1 MFHRGRIPI
10 FSSSRLNGV
19 SSIGKNTFKA
29 ENNQRK
35 CITAQFHN
43 NLWTSFGRSKC
54 DFSRMTIFRMLIKYS
69 IIINNE
75 RGKYNKWS
83 NRILNLTKYNVAKCK
98 VILIFKDCE
107 IYFRRFA
114 FFIIGQPFRLMI
126 YFRGNLRSFFHRRIK
141 MI

>member
-54 DFSRMTIFRMLIKYS
+54 DFSRMTIFRMLTKYS
-69 IIINNE
+69 MIMNNE
-75 RGKYNKWS
+75 RGEYNQSSKRTLNS
-83 NRILNLTKYNVAKCK
+83 NTMLLNVRYSQFPKIVKLTSDG
-98 VILIFKDCE
+98 LW
-107 IYFRRFA
+107 
-114 FFIIGQPFRLMI
+114 FFGIGQPFMLMI
-126 YFRGNLRSFFHRRIK
+126 YFGGNLRSFFYRRIK